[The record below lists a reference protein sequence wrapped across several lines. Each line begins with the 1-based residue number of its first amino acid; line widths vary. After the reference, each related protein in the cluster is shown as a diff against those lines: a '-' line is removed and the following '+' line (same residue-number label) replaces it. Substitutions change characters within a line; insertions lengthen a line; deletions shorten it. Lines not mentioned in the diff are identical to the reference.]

1 MIMDTIRLVRKLE
14 GYSKK
19 YKQVIRKSNKFMA
32 NLEKKLTMRLLFN
45 K

>member
-1 MIMDTIRLVRKLE
+1 MMKFRLVRKLE
-14 GYSKK
+14 GYSKR
-19 YKQVIRKSNKFMA
+19 YKKVIRKSERFMV